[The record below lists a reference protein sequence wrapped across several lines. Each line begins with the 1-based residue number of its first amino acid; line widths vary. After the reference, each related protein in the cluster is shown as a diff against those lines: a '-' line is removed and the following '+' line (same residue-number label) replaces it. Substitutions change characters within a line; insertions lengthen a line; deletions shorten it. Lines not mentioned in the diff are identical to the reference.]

1 TGEVSF
7 GLKTR
12 PVTHSARSGAS
23 NDLQASP
30 VRRQAWRIAVTF
42 AAVLAVV
49 ASIPF
54 HVEAA
59 SCDSDPKDVRAA
71 IKKHVETMRALE
83 REEADRLKGLDT
95 RTLDYLIVQTR
106 AISTHA
112 QRPVG
117 AEVLR
122 QNNACAAK
130 EEYSGVSK
138 RIPPVRR
145 VCEEA
150 VKAWASLIEARPAG
164 TADKAPKQL
173 YAQAMPQCERWMDFP
188 PLNTVFRTPD

>member
-1 TGEVSF
+1 M
-7 GLKTR
+7 KTR

-59 SCDSDPKDVRAA
+59 SCGSDPKDVRAA
-71 IKKHVETMRALE
+71 IKKHVETLRALE
-83 REEADRLKGLDT
+83 REAADRLKGLDT
-95 RTLDYLIVQTR
+95 RTFDYLLGQTR
-106 AISTHA
+106 AVARVIA
-112 QRPVG
+112 DKDALA
-117 AEVLR
+117 AE
-122 QNNACAAK
+122 
-130 EEYSGVSK
+130 EELSRCSES
-138 RIPPVRR
+138 IPPVRR
-145 VCEEA
+145 VCAEA
-150 VKAWASLIEARPAG
+150 AQALASLIEARAAG
-164 TADKAPKQL
+164 TADKAPRKL
-173 YAQAMPQCERWMDFP
+173 YTQAMPQCERWMDFP

>member
-1 TGEVSF
+1 
-7 GLKTR
+7 LKTR

-59 SCDSDPKDVRAA
+59 SCGSDPKDVRAA

-83 REEADRLKGLDT
+83 REAADRLKGLDT
-95 RTLDYLIVQTR
+95 RTFDYLLGQTR
-106 AISTHA
+106 AVARVIA
-112 QRPVG
+112 DKDALA
-117 AEVLR
+117 AE
-122 QNNACAAK
+122 
-130 EEYSGVSK
+130 EELSRCSES
-138 RIPPVRR
+138 IPPVRR
-145 VCEEA
+145 VCAEA
-150 VKAWASLIEARPAG
+150 AQALTSLIEARAAG

-188 PLNTVFRTPD
+188 PLNTLFRIPD